1 MGYLLGFSYDWNTM
15 EAIYSSTA
23 LATQQREVKD
33 VARRQVVH
41 ITENGNGAFV
51 FCSEELFQAAIDE
64 AAAKAAEEATL
75 ALIARRGRADIA
87 AGRVYDG
94 VDAAFDEIE
103 RRAAARG

>member
-1 MGYLLGFSYDWNTM
+1 MLSYDWSDM

-33 VARRQVVH
+33 VARKQVVH

-64 AAAKAAEEATL
+64 AAAKAAEEA
-75 ALIARRGRADIA
+75 ALSFIVRRGKADIA
-87 AGRVYDG
+87 TGRVYDG
-94 VDAAFDEIE
+94 VEAAFDEIE
-103 RRAAARG
+103 RRVAARG